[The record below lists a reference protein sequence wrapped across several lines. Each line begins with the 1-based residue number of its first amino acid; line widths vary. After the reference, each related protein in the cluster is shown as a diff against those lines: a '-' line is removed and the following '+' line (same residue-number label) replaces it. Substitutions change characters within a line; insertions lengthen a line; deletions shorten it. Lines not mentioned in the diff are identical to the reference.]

1 MKKTLR
7 QFALLTTLATGT
19 MHIANRFVSNT
30 AEMKNILTT
39 SKGQFYN
46 WKNGSIFYTKRG
58 SGSPILLIHSLD
70 PICCGKEWTNLIK
83 KLEKKDYVERKV
95 DEKNKSIKNLY
106 LTPTGKT
113 LISNF
118 LEITREWE
126 NNLTVFLD
134 ENENFVCVYESEPID
149 DNGHTIRFTTYQNKN
164 PLAL

>member
-1 MKKTLR
+1 MDTFDLEEKILSIPKVLYMEYILIKFNDFLKDKLEDKNVSHGEFLFLFNIFFHEPLSQR
-7 QFALLTTLATGT
+7 ELADLL
-19 MHIANRFVSNT
+19 FVS
-30 AEMKNILTT
+30 EP
-39 SKGQFYN
+39 YV
-46 WKNGSIFYTKRG
+46 TKM
-58 SGSPILLIHSLD
+58 
-70 PICCGKEWTNLIK
+70 IK

-134 ENENFVCVYESEPID
+134 ENENEKLNHILYD
-149 DNGHTIRFTTYQNKN
+149 
-164 PLAL
+164 LAYNTHKI